1 LEHSISKLYSVL
13 MDVEESI
20 PGIVYKFIPSEDFLK
35 INNIPESQLIYWSEI
50 IQRLHACSATTLL
63 RLKKWIEAIQIAFEA
78 ENYYGFCASIRGLI
92 EACSDS
98 FYTLGNVIYPIAENF
113 NQIRNA
119 TKGESNKILLCESIE
134 NHLIHYLL
142 ARKLTQAEKD
152 SFPDSHNAKQVRKYL
167 ESLNNDNAIEL
178 YSELCQ
184 VSHPSTMSL
193 IPFLIEHDEYGLTL
207 YNEKIDD
214 TLNRNILARHRE
226 TIYNCTVYALTTSLC
241 GLKMINVFDVPLFES
256 LHTDEKAFIS
266 LKGYPLWKSIEEQIN
281 KSLECK
287 KI

>member
-1 LEHSISKLYSVL
+1 